1 MKEEKIMKISII
13 YVSQG
18 GNTEVAAEYI
28 EEGILKRFPFAQ
40 VKLMSI
46 RDDEVDYEFLQ
57 QSEAVIF
64 GTPVYCAGMSWELKK
79 WFDSNVRLDLSEKL
93 GAAFVTAQSPIG
105 GVDTAIM
112 DVVRNMML
120 KRMLVFSG
128 AGKKTTNKFQLGAVG
143 IVETM
148 NKDAEQFQVF
158 GENVAEKVIS
168 LL

>member
-1 MKEEKIMKISII
+1 MKISIV
-13 YVSQG
+13 YVSQS

-28 EEGILKRFPFAQ
+28 EEGILARFPFAQ

-57 QSEAVIF
+57 KSEAVIF

-79 WFDSNVRLDLSEKL
+79 WFDSNVRLDLSGKL

-105 GVDTAIM
+105 GVDMAIM
-112 DVVRNMML
+112 DIVRNMML
-120 KRMLVFSG
+120 KKMLVFSG
-128 AGKKTTNKFQLGAVG
+128 AGKKTTNRFQLGAVG

-148 NKDAEQFQVF
+148 DKEAEQFQIF
-158 GENVAEKVIS
+158 GENIVEKVIS
-168 LL
+168 LMVK

>member
-1 MKEEKIMKISII
+1 MKISII

-28 EEGILKRFPFAQ
+28 EEGILQRFPFAQ

-79 WFDSNVRLDLSEKL
+79 WFDSNVRLDLSGKL

-105 GVDTAIM
+105 GVDTTIM
-112 DVVRNMML
+112 DIVRNMML

-158 GENVAEKVIS
+158 GENIAEKVIS
-168 LL
+168 LIAKQ

>member
-1 MKEEKIMKISII
+1 MKISIV

-18 GNTEVAAEYI
+18 GNTEIAAEYI
-28 EEGILKRFPFAQ
+28 EEGILTRFPFAQ

-64 GTPVYCAGMSWELKK
+64 GMPVYCAGMSWELKK
-79 WFDSNVRLDLSEKL
+79 WFDFNVKLDLSGKL

-105 GVDTAIM
+105 GVDMTIM

-120 KRMLVFSG
+120 KKMLVFSG
-128 AGKKTTNKFQLGAVG
+128 ADKRTTNKFQLGAVG
-143 IVETM
+143 IAETM
-148 NKDAEQFQVF
+148 DKDAEQLQIF
-158 GENVAEKVIS
+158 GENIAERVIS
-168 LL
+168 LIGRRG

>member
-1 MKEEKIMKISII
+1 MKISIV
-13 YVSQG
+13 YVSQS
-18 GNTEVAAEYI
+18 GNTEAAAEYI
-28 EEGILKRFPFAQ
+28 EKGILARFPFAQ

-79 WFDSNVRLDLSEKL
+79 WFDSNVRLDLSGKL

-105 GVDTAIM
+105 GVDMAIM
-112 DVVRNMML
+112 DIVRNMML
-120 KRMLVFSG
+120 KKMLVFSG
-128 AGKKTTNKFQLGAVG
+128 AGKKTTNRFQLGAVG

-148 NKDAEQFQVF
+148 DKEAEQFQIF
-158 GENVAEKVIS
+158 GENIVEKVIS
-168 LL
+168 LMVK

>member
-1 MKEEKIMKISII
+1 MKISII

-28 EEGILKRFPFAQ
+28 EEGILQRFPFAQ

-79 WFDSNVRLDLSEKL
+79 WFDSNVRLDLSGKL

-168 LL
+168 LIAKQ

>member
-1 MKEEKIMKISII
+1 MKISII

-40 VKLMSI
+40 VNLMSI

-79 WFDSNVRLDLSEKL
+79 WFDSNVRFDLSGKL
-93 GAAFVTAQSPIG
+93 GAVFVTAQSPIG

-112 DVVRNMML
+112 DAVSYTHL
-120 KRMLVFSG
+120 KLP
-128 AGKKTTNKFQLGAVG
+128 TNREV
-143 IVETM
+143 
-148 NKDAEQFQVF
+148 
-158 GENVAEKVIS
+158 
-168 LL
+168 

>member
-1 MKEEKIMKISII
+1 MKISII

-40 VKLMSI
+40 VNLMSI

-79 WFDSNVRLDLSEKL
+79 WFDSNVRFDLSGKL
-93 GAAFVTAQSPIG
+93 GAVFVTAQSPIG

-128 AGKKTTNKFQLGAVG
+128 AGKNTTNKFQLGAVG

-148 NKDAEQFQVF
+148 NKDAEELIKRIREQ
-158 GENVAEKVIS
+158 
-168 LL
+168 

>member
-1 MKEEKIMKISII
+1 MKISII

-28 EEGILKRFPFAQ
+28 EEGILKRLSISQ
-40 VKLMSI
+40 VNLMSI

-79 WFDSNVRLDLSEKL
+79 WFDSNVRFDLSGKL
-93 GAAFVTAQSPIG
+93 GAVFVTAQSPIG

-128 AGKKTTNKFQLGAVG
+128 AGKNTTNKFQLGAVG

-158 GENVAEKVIS
+158 GENIAEKVIS
-168 LL
+168 LIAKQ

>member
-1 MKEEKIMKISII
+1 MKISII

-79 WFDSNVRLDLSEKL
+79 WFDSNVRFDLSGKL
-93 GAAFVTAQSPIG
+93 GAVFVTAQSPIG

-128 AGKKTTNKFQLGAVG
+128 AGKNTTNKFQLGAVG

-158 GENVAEKVIS
+158 GENIAEKVIS
-168 LL
+168 LIAKQ

>member
-1 MKEEKIMKISII
+1 MKISII

-40 VKLMSI
+40 VNLMSI

-64 GTPVYCAGMSWELKK
+64 GTPVYCAGMSWEVKK
-79 WFDSNVRLDLSEKL
+79 WFDSNVRFDLSGKL
-93 GAAFVTAQSPIG
+93 GAVFVTAQSPIG

-128 AGKKTTNKFQLGAVG
+128 AGKNTTNKFQLGAVG

-158 GENVAEKVIS
+158 GENIAEKVIS
-168 LL
+168 LIAKQ

>member
-93 GAAFVTAQSPIG
+93 GAAFVTAQSTIG

>member
-1 MKEEKIMKISII
+1 MKISII

-40 VKLMSI
+40 VNLMSI

-79 WFDSNVRLDLSEKL
+79 WFDSNIRFDLSGKL
-93 GAAFVTAQSPIG
+93 GAVFVTAQSPIG

-128 AGKKTTNKFQLGAVG
+128 AGKNTTNKFQLGAVG

-158 GENVAEKVIS
+158 GENIAEKVIS
-168 LL
+168 LIAKQ

>member
-1 MKEEKIMKISII
+1 MKISIV

-40 VKLMSI
+40 VNLMSI

-79 WFDSNVRLDLSEKL
+79 WFDSNVRFDLSGKL
-93 GAAFVTAQSPIG
+93 GAVFVTAQSPIG

-128 AGKKTTNKFQLGAVG
+128 AGKNTTNKFQLGAVG

-158 GENVAEKVIS
+158 GENIAEKVIS
-168 LL
+168 LIAKQ

>member
-1 MKEEKIMKISII
+1 MKISII

>member
-1 MKEEKIMKISII
+1 MKISII

-28 EEGILKRFPFAQ
+28 EEGLLKRFPFAQ
-40 VKLMSI
+40 VNLMSI

-79 WFDSNVRLDLSEKL
+79 WFDSNVRFDLSGKL
-93 GAAFVTAQSPIG
+93 GAVFVTAQSPIG

-128 AGKKTTNKFQLGAVG
+128 AGKNTTNKFQLGAVG

-158 GENVAEKVIS
+158 GENIAEKVIS
-168 LL
+168 LIAKQ